1 MPSVRVG
8 RRGQVTIPSE
18 VRRDL
23 DLHDGDRMLLL
34 VREGEILLRP
44 LGPSIFQ
51 LRGSVPVSGP
61 QDFRAIRAEV
71 VQRLADRAGGGD
83 G

>member
-61 QDFRAIRAEV
+61 QDFRAIRAEALE
-71 VQRLADRAGGGD
+71 RLADRAGGGD

>member
-18 VRRDL
+18 VRRYL

-34 VREGEILLRP
+34 
-44 LGPSIFQ
+44 
-51 LRGSVPVSGP
+51 
-61 QDFRAIRAEV
+61 
-71 VQRLADRAGGGD
+71 
-83 G
+83 

>member
-61 QDFRAIRAEV
+61 QDFQAIRAEV
-71 VQRLADRAGGGD
+71 VRRLADRAGGGD